1 MSLTRKECEK
11 AFKRLNGLILSSP
24 FEGDLTDYNDLKKC
38 GTQLQDNFMDDVI
51 VFSQLI
57 DEHFD
62 NPPLKFEDLKVNM
75 WVWDINT
82 KKYRKIFYVDTE
94 TKKIVFCGQKLQV
107 NYKKG
112 RFYEREVKEDE

>member
-11 AFKRLNGLILSSP
+11 AFKRMNGLILSSP
-24 FEGDLTDYNDLKKC
+24 FEGDLTDYNDLKKY
-38 GTQLQDNFMDDVI
+38 GTQLQNNFMDDVQ
-51 VFSQLI
+51 VFSRLI

-62 NPPLKFEDLKVNM
+62 NPPLKFEEIKENM
-75 WVWDINT
+75 WIFDNNT

-107 NYKKG
+107 NYKEG
-112 RFYEREVKEDE
+112 RFYRYEVKL